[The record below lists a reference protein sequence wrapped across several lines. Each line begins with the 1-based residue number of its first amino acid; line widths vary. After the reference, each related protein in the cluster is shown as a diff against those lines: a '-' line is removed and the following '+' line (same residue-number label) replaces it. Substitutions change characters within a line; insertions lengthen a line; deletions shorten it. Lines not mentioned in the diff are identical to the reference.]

1 MKMKFVLF
9 LMLFPCVVSAQ
20 AIWVPAPPPQRS
32 RAMAAEPNV
41 VELQVPQGWEF
52 QSLDDQGN
60 FRTVVGGGPIK
71 ISCECVAVGDCMPL
85 YIVYKSDPGSWIL
98 DCGGSCAIC
107 IKNIGGARIVSAG
120 FVRSEKTIRVE
131 ADVSSLP
138 PAFDAMFHD
147 QATVALVEDFVA
159 RAWGGARRADFAARD
174 TQAQAPSGT
183 ALVGL
188 NVRGHG
194 LLVAVPAE
202 YARTASAGA
211 AKASCSCTEGKC
223 SFETKTLPGGGSM
236 FYCSAGCT
244 GVCTLS
250 MSGMVSPVG
259 SGAAVER
266 R

>member
-41 VELQVPQGWEF
+41 VEMLVPQGWEF

-71 ISCECVAVGDCMPL
+71 ISCECSTGGDCMPL
-85 YIVYKSDPGSWIL
+85 YIVYNAGSSIL
-98 DCGGSCAIC
+98 DCGGSCLIC
-107 IKNIGGARIVSAG
+107 IKKIGGAQIVSAG
-120 FVRSEKTIRVE
+120 FVRTEKTVRVA

-159 RAWGGARRADFAARD
+159 RAWGGTRRAAFAARD
-174 TQAQAPSGT
+174 AQAQAPSGT

-202 YARTASAGA
+202 YARAAEAGA
-211 AKASCSCTEGKC
+211 AKGSCSCTEGKC

-250 MSGMVSPVG
+250 MSGAVSPVG
-259 SGAAVER
+259 PGAAIER

>member
-1 MKMKFVLF
+1 MKMKISFF

-41 VELQVPQGWEF
+41 VEMLVPPGWEF
-52 QSLDDQGN
+52 QSLDDKGN

-71 ISCECVAVGDCMPL
+71 ISCECVTGGDCMPL
-85 YIVYKSDPGSWIL
+85 YIVYKHDPGSWIL
-98 DCGGSCAIC
+98 ECGGSCAIC
-107 IKNIGGARIVSAG
+107 IKKIGGARIVSAG
-120 FVRSEKTIRVE
+120 FVKTEKTIRVE
-131 ADVSSLP
+131 ADISSLP
-138 PAFDAMFHD
+138 PAFDAMFND
-147 QATVALVEDFVA
+147 QATVALVEEFVA
-159 RAWGGARRADFAARD
+159 RAWGGARRVDFAARD
-174 TQAQAPSGT
+174 SQAQAPSST

-202 YARTASAGA
+202 YARTAGAGA
-211 AKASCSCTEGKC
+211 AKATCSCTEGKC
-223 SFETKTLPGGGSM
+223 TFETKTLPGGGSM

-250 MSGMVSPVG
+250 ISGAVSPVG